1 MIKNS
6 LSILVGLVMAFA
18 IMMVVEFLNSFFV
31 KPPSDEI
38 IANPE
43 LLKEFMTNL
52 PTTAYLPVYFGYIL
66 GSFVAGIVTMKLSKS
81 KNAIMV
87 VLVGIFLSLAGAF
100 NFFIFLPGQPLWF
113 VILSLLSYLPF
124 VWLGKQLVSKP

>member
-6 LSILVGLVMAFA
+6 LSILVGLVSAMA
-18 IMMVVEFLNSFFV
+18 IMMTLEFMNSFFV

-43 LLKEFMTNL
+43 LLKQFMANL
-52 PTTAYLPVYFGYIL
+52 PTSAYLPVYLGYVL
-66 GSFVAGIVTMKLSKS
+66 GSFIGGMITMKLSKNQNS
-81 KNAIMV
+81 LMV
-87 VLVGIFLSLAGAF
+87 ILLGCILTLAGAF

-124 VWLGKQLVSKP
+124 VWFGKKIISRP

>member
-6 LSILVGLVMAFA
+6 FSILLGLVSAMA
-18 IMMVVEFLNSFFV
+18 IMMAVEFLNSFFV

-52 PTTAYLPVYFGYIL
+52 PTSAYLPVYFGYVL
-66 GSFVAGIVTMKLSKS
+66 GAFVAGIVTMKLSKS
-81 KNAIMV
+81 NQTLMI
-87 VLVGIFLSLAGAF
+87 VLVGSLLTLAGAF
-100 NFFIFLPGQPLWF
+100 NFFVFLPGQPLWF
-113 VILSLLSYLPF
+113 VILSLLSFLPF
-124 VWLGKQLVSKP
+124 VWLGKKMVSKS